1 MSHLEV
7 WLLEDAGQL
16 GRAVIFHLQTVDVPQ
31 DLCHQ
36 LHIVVLHRLQ
46 LHFLQ
51 LLMSLGE
58 KEILWDVSRV
68 LLSYDSVCYV
78 GISFY

>member
-7 WLLEDAGQL
+7 WFLEDAGQF
-16 GRAVIFHLQTVDVPQ
+16 GRTVIFNLQTVDVAQ
-31 DLCHQ
+31 DLCHE

-51 LLMSLGE
+51 LFVGLGE
-58 KEILWDVSRV
+58 KEMLRMLGVFCCLMTLCAMFV
-68 LLSYDSVCYV
+68 
-78 GISFY
+78 F

>member
-1 MSHLEV
+1 MPHLEV
-7 WLLEDAGQL
+7 WLLEDAGQF
-16 GRAVIFHLQTVDVPQ
+16 GCTVIFNLQTADVPK

-51 LLMSLGE
+51 LFVSLGE
-58 KEILWDVSRV
+58 KEILRNVSHV
-68 LLSYDSVCYV
+68 LLSYDSVRYV
-78 GISFY
+78 GFSFQ